1 MPKKKP
7 PPTKKAPTWNAT
19 TLVEVSQFFGVDR
32 TTVTDW
38 RNKGMPG
45 IAGKFPLDEIA
56 QWLRKE
62 VYPAR
67 NATKP
72 AADSNREELE
82 EEKLRINN
90 ARDTLKLQ
98 REAGELVDRNVAV
111 SMLETAFNTV
121 RSRLEQLPEEL
132 SSAAPAEHRFDL
144 LEDAKNK
151 VASALR
157 ELATIA
163 EETDL

>member
-1 MPKKKP
+1 MAPKK
-7 PPTKKAPTWNAT
+7 ASSSWNAS
-19 TLVEVSQFFGVDR
+19 TLVQVAQFFGVER
-32 TTVTDW
+32 GTVTDW

-45 IAGKFPLDEIA
+45 VTGKFPLDEIA
-56 QWLRKE
+56 QWLRKT
-62 VYPAR
+62 VWVAR

-72 AADSNREELE
+72 AQDSGREELE

-90 ARDTLKLQ
+90 ARETLKLQ
-98 REAGELVDRNVAV
+98 REAGELVDRQIAM
-111 SMLETAFNTV
+111 SMLETAFNIV
-121 RSRLEQLPEEL
+121 RARLEQLPEEL

-144 LEDAKNK
+144 LDDARQK

-157 ELATIA
+157 ELAAIA